1 MANLLTMTPKTS
13 TNLPAQRRM
22 LQALGER
29 LRLARLRRRLT
40 AQQVA
45 ERAGMSRTTLRA
57 LERGEASVTL
67 GACLNVLHV
76 LGLDGDLARVA
87 LDEELGRRL
96 QDAELRQRARPR
108 AAKSPG
114 DRGAAS

>member
-1 MANLLTMTPKTS
+1 MAPKSTTP
-13 TNLPAQRRM
+13 LPAQRRA
-22 LQALGER
+22 LQALGGR
-29 LRLARLRRRLT
+29 LRQARLRRRLT

-57 LERGEASVTL
+57 LERGETSVSL

-96 QDAELRQRARPR
+96 QDAELRQRARQVSSSGGVR
-108 AAKSPG
+108 PG
-114 DRGAAS
+114 EDRP